1 MKQILQNLRSGETH
15 IADVPTPSCGPGMVL
30 IKTRKT
36 LISAGTE
43 RMLVEFSKG
52 GLIAKA
58 RSQPDKVKQVLDK
71 IKSDGLLPTLDAVF
85 KKLDEPLPL
94 GYCNVGQVVEV
105 GPGVS
110 EFVVGDRVASNGPHA
125 EYACVPKNLCA
136 KIPEG
141 VSDEAAT
148 FTVLGAIGLQGI
160 RLAQPT
166 LGERVVVFGAGL
178 IGLVTIQLL
187 RASGCEVMAVDLSDA
202 RLEMARQYGAT
213 TYNASQGDPITA
225 ATAWTNG
232 VGVDAVLITASAKTD
247 ELVHQAAEMCRK
259 RGRIIL
265 VGVVGLNLRRVDFYE
280 KELSFQVSCS
290 YGPGRYDENYE
301 QKGQD
306 YPIGYVRW
314 TEKRNF
320 EAILG
325 SLATGRLNID
335 ALVTDHIKLDDAAE
349 AYAKIS
355 SDSSTLGVML
365 EYDEA
370 AEIVRTISVT
380 QKPSNPT
387 SKVVVAMIGA
397 GNFAK
402 MTMAPSLAKSKA
414 RLKYVAELGD
424 APAANH
430 VAKKYGFEK
439 ATTDGEIVWSDE
451 QVNTVFIATGH
462 ASHAALVCKALES
475 KKHVFVEKPL
485 AMNLPQTVKI
495 VETARKY
502 PESQVMLGFN
512 RRFSPHVQKMK
523 SLLAGRS
530 EPLAMHFSCN
540 AGIIPPDVWVHDPE
554 KGGGRIIGEAC
565 HFIDLLSYL
574 AESRIVSVAA
584 AQMGPGVA
592 IQEDKMSIVLSFA
605 DGSVGTVNY
614 FSNGNKA
621 YPKETIEVYS
631 EGRVLLMNNFRVL
644 TGYGFAGFKK
654 FKTTRQDKGHQAEFN
669 AFIQRVEEG
678 GKPLIPLEW
687 IVNVTLATFAAKTS
701 AEQGRTIKID
711 QEYGDRFGQ

>member
-71 IKSDGLLPTLDAVF
+71 IKTDGLMPTLDAVF

-94 GYCNVGQVVEV
+94 GYCNVGEVVET

-110 EFVVGDRVASNGPHA
+110 EFAVGDRVSSNGPHA
-125 EYACVPKNLCA
+125 EYVCVPKNLCA

-148 FTVLGAIGLQGI
+148 FTVLGAIGLQGV
-160 RLAQPT
+160 RLTQPA

-202 RLEMARQYGAT
+202 RLKMAEQYGAI
-213 TYNASQGDPITA
+213 TYNAGQGDPITA
-225 ATAWTNG
+225 ASAWTNG
-232 VGVDAVLITASAKTD
+232 VGVDAVVITASAKTD
-247 ELVHQAAEMCRK
+247 ELIHQAAEMCRK

-265 VGVVGLNLRRVDFYE
+265 VGVIGLNLRRADFYE

-290 YGPGRYDENYE
+290 YGPGRYDEEYE
-301 QKGQD
+301 QKGKD

-314 TEKRNF
+314 TEQRNF
-320 EAILG
+320 QAILE
-325 SLATGRLNID
+325 SLASGRLVID
-335 ALVTDHIKLDDAAE
+335 DLITDRIKLDDAAE
-349 AYAKIS
+349 AYSKIS

-365 EYDEA
+365 EY
-370 AEIVRTISVT
+370 AETSELVRTITVT

-387 SKVVVAMIGA
+387 SKAVVAMLGA

-402 MTMAPSLAKSKA
+402 MTMGPCLAKSKA
-414 RLKYVAELGD
+414 RLKYVTELGD
-424 APAANH
+424 APAASH

-439 ATTDGEIVWSDE
+439 ATTDGEGVWNDNE
-451 QVNTVFIATGH
+451 VNTVLAATRPC
-462 ASHAALVCKALES
+462 SHAGIICKALES

-485 AMNLPQTVKI
+485 AIKLEQVVQV
-495 VETARKY
+495 VEAAKKN
-502 PESQVMLGFN
+502 PEQQIMVGFN
-512 RRFSPHVQKMK
+512 RRFSPHIQKMK

-530 EPLAMHFSCN
+530 EPLAMHYACN
-540 AGIIPPDVWVHDPE
+540 AGIIPPGTWFHDPE
-554 KGGGRIIGEAC
+554 QNGGRIIAEAC

-574 AESRIVSVAA
+574 ADSRIASVAA
-584 AQMGPGVA
+584 VQMGPGVA
-592 IQEDKMSIVLSFA
+592 IQEDKMSIVLSFE

-614 FSNGNKA
+614 FSNGNKG
-621 YPKETIEVYS
+621 YPKETAEVYS
-631 EGRVLLMNNFRVL
+631 EGRVLHMDNFRVL
-644 TGYGFAGFKK
+644 SGYGFAGFKK
-654 FKTTRQDKGHQAEFN
+654 FKTTRQDKGHQAEFD
-669 AFIQRVEEG
+669 AFVNRVAEG
-678 GKPLIPLEW
+678 GEPLIPLDAL
-687 IVNVTLATFAAKTS
+687 INVTLATFAAKTS
-701 AEQGRTIKID
+701 AEQGRMIKLSE
-711 QEYGDRFGQ
+711 EYGQLFS